1 MIQKSASVIWSGAG
15 KNGTGEMTTQSG
27 VLQSVPYGYATRFE
41 DKPGANPEELIGAAH
56 ASCFTMA
63 LSFKLEEAGFK
74 DQELRTT
81 AVVSFGKDEK
91 DCMSVLESALS
102 LKAKVFGI
110 TEIKFKEIAEAAKKD
125 CPISR
130 LLNAKITLHAELN

>member
-1 MIQKSASVIWSGAG
+1 MIKKSASVIWSGAG
-15 KNGTGEMTTQSG
+15 KNGSGEMTTQSG
-27 VLQSVPYGYATRFE
+27 ALQSVPYGYATRFE
-41 DKPGANPEELIGAAH
+41 DKAGTNPEELIGAAH

-81 AVVSFGKDEK
+81 AVISFGKDEK

-102 LKAKVFGI
+102 LKAKITGI
-110 TEIKFKEIAEAAKKD
+110 DSKKFQEIAEDAKKN

-130 LLNAKITLHAELN
+130 LLNAKITLNAELN